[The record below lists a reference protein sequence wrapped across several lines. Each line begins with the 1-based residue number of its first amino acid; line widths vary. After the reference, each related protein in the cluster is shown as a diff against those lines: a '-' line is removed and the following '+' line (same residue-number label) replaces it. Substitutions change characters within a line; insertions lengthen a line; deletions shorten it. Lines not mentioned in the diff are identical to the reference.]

1 MTVTTVSS
9 SSTLSAREFASER
22 HDFLYILSQMAI
34 LHSHASRYEFR
45 SGSLFDIISARSLN
59 QNHCVAQ
66 RLSKGDAI
74 SMSNNPTTHSVI
86 NLAAVTI
93 PTVTDI
99 RITVS
104 STIIKRTVT
113 TGARRCITS
122 VGYRPERYNSG
133 YYPAAECHKPR

>member
-1 MTVTTVSS
+1 MN
-9 SSTLSAREFASER
+9 LG
-22 HDFLYILSQMAI
+22 
-34 LHSHASRYEFR
+34 
-45 SGSLFDIISARSLN
+45 SGLLFDIISARSLN

-99 RITVS
+99 RITV
-104 STIIKRTVT
+104 KLHD
-113 TGARRCITS
+113 
-122 VGYRPERYNSG
+122 N
-133 YYPAAECHKPR
+133 

>member
-1 MTVTTVSS
+1 MNSGLV
-9 SSTLSAREFASER
+9 
-22 HDFLYILSQMAI
+22 LY
-34 LHSHASRYEFR
+34 
-45 SGSLFDIISARSLN
+45 FDIISAVSLN

-122 VGYRPERYNSG
+122 VGVTDLNAIIQVIIRQQSAINPDRLVMPPFKSFDIL
-133 YYPAAECHKPR
+133 